1 MTALTMCA
9 KDLDSIRYSI
19 DFICIIEEKK
29 LLTFMYSFQPEIF
42 GLRYVSQ
49 KSYPRVRWVELD
61 RPLKKQL
68 DKYAQESYL
77 YLRIMYYVNDVSL
90 LQDEMTRFI

>member
-1 MTALTMCA
+1 M
-9 KDLDSIRYSI
+9 
-19 DFICIIEEKK
+19 
-29 LLTFMYSFQPEIF
+29 
-42 GLRYVSQ
+42 SQ

-68 DKYAQESYL
+68 DKHAQEAYL

-90 LQDEMTRFI
+90 LEDEMTRYILL

>member
-1 MTALTMCA
+1 M
-9 KDLDSIRYSI
+9 
-19 DFICIIEEKK
+19 
-29 LLTFMYSFQPEIF
+29 QPEFF

-68 DKYAQESYL
+68 DKYAQEAYL
-77 YLRIMYYVNDVSL
+77 YLRIMYYVNDASL
-90 LQDEMTRFI
+90 LVDEMTRYWFYGAL